1 MMMNRILKILTVIL
15 LMALTPAYTYA
26 QSASESY
33 ENGLALIK
41 KQDYAGAIAC
51 FKASMAINKSAA
63 NVKKCNTQIS
73 KCQKLMK
80 NSKAKTPAAAP
91 VPEKKLTISTSKLS
105 APAKPESD
113 YAIQIDS
120 SPEDNGWT
128 AIVEEGVKWVELSKS
143 MDGKV
148 LRLKISP
155 SEKTLVRHASVA
167 VSYGNIIK
175 KVMITQTGKDV
186 ELVPNTLFT
195 KFKKKGGQ
203 MLINISCNSDTVYA
217 NNYNWMIE
225 KAPEWCNAEGTS
237 TSLVLNIAPLEKN
250 DPYYKTGR
258 TGDIILRSQNKECI
272 IRIDQK

>member
-1 MMMNRILKILTVIL
+1 MKTILKILTVIL
-15 LMALTPAYTYA
+15 LMTLTTAHTYA

-33 ENGLALIK
+33 DNGLALMK
-41 KQDYAGAIAC
+41 KQDYAGAIAS

-63 NVKKCNTQIS
+63 NVKKCNAQIS

-80 NSKAKTPAAAP
+80 NSKNKTQAAP
-91 VPEKKLTISTSKLS
+91 VVPEKKMDLSTSVLS
-105 APAKPESD
+105 VPASPASD
-113 YAIQIDS
+113 YAVQVTA
-120 SPEDNGWT
+120 SPDNNDWT
-128 AIVEEGVKWVELSKS
+128 AIAEGGVKWIELSKS
-143 MDGKV
+143 MDGKT
-148 LRLKISP
+148 LRLKVSP

-175 KVMITQTGKDV
+175 KVRITQAGQDV

-203 MLINISCNSDTVYA
+203 MLININCNSDTIYA
-217 NNYNWMIE
+217 NNYNWIID

-237 TSLVLNIAPLEKN
+237 TSLVLNITPLEKS

-258 TGDIILRSQNKECI
+258 TGDIVLRSQDKECI